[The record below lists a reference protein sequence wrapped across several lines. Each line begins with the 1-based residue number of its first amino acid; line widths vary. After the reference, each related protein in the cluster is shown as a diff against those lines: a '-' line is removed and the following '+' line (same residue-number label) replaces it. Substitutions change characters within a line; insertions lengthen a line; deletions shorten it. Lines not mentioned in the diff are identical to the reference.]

1 MNTIECR
8 NLVVKRGG
16 FTLGPINL
24 NIEKGEIFC
33 ILGRTGSGKTVF
45 LETLAGFY
53 DKKYKGEI
61 VIHGKN
67 KGFVYQDSGLF
78 PHMTVEQNISYGL
91 RMNRVDKNII
101 EEKIQDITKI
111 LSISNIRKQYPATVS
126 GGERQRTAIART
138 LVMNPDIIFM
148 DEPFSALDPITR
160 KKMYEEIKR
169 IHQKFKCTMIFVT
182 HDFREAQHLADRIG
196 IMLNGKLRTVVKSEE
211 LFIIKHDEDVQEF
224 LGGVQHE

>member
-8 NLVVKRGG
+8 NLVVKRGD

-24 NIEKGEIFC
+24 SIEKGEIFC

-53 DKKYKGEI
+53 DKKYEGEI
-61 VIHGKN
+61 VIRGKN

-91 RMNRVDKNII
+91 RMNHVDKRII

-111 LSISNIRKQYPATVS
+111 LSTSNIRKQYPATVS
-126 GGERQRTAIART
+126 GG
-138 LVMNPDIIFM
+138 
-148 DEPFSALDPITR
+148 
-160 KKMYEEIKR
+160 
-169 IHQKFKCTMIFVT
+169 
-182 HDFREAQHLADRIG
+182 
-196 IMLNGKLRTVVKSEE
+196 
-211 LFIIKHDEDVQEF
+211 
-224 LGGVQHE
+224 

>member
-8 NLVVKRGG
+8 NLVVKRGD

-24 NIEKGEIFC
+24 SIEKGEIFC

-53 DKKYKGEI
+53 DKKYEGEI
-61 VIHGKN
+61 VIRGKN

-91 RMNRVDKNII
+91 RMNHVDKRII

-138 LVMNPDIIFM
+138 LVMDPEIIFM
-148 DEPFSALDPITR
+148 DEPFSALDPATR
-160 KKMYEEIKR
+160 KKMYEEIKS
-169 IHQKFKCTMIFVT
+169 IHQKYKCTMIFVT
-182 HDFREAQHLADRIG
+182 HEFREAQHLADRIG
-196 IMLNGKLRTVVKSEE
+196 IILNGKLRSIVKSED
-211 LFIIKHDEDVQEF
+211 LFIMKHDEDVKEF